1 MTMVFC
7 QRHKQI
13 GPRQSTYTEERVF
26 FVKRKKRTRRRK
38 EENFSCLSLS
48 SVESRPPQASHQ
60 HLVEAHIIC
69 EGKVL
74 AVKGQLGVRST
85 HVSFFGR
92 AAHGSSRPM
101 WDGAS
106 RGPPQ
111 QTRSFFF
118 YERALLLRPGGRL
131 GGSPKFPPWQRFF
144 QGAERQCLAPE
155 RMERRSLTVKPRKVE
170 KSPPF

>member
-118 YERALLLRPGGRL
+118 FMKGPCCCGL
-131 GGSPKFPPWQRFF
+131 GGGWAVRQSSHRGKDFF
-144 QGAERQCLAPE
+144 
-155 RMERRSLTVKPRKVE
+155 KVRNANV
-170 KSPPF
+170 